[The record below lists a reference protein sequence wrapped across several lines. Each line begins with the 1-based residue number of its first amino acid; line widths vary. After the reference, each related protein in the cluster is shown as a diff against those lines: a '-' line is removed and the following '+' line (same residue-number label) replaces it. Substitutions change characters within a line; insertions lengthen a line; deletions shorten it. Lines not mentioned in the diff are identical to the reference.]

1 MFALIESCPDSRPG
15 FGWMGKATSL
25 AIHSFVFAIAAS
37 LTHPGQRADSVARA
51 DTTIF
56 WVRQEPHV
64 LVGGAPR
71 GSVSLPAPPSWR
83 VVVPTTIPVD
93 LPPASLNEQLST
105 PYVPD
110 QYLWPGTSTN
120 GLTSDSSSGTSGIG
134 NAPVDERLADERPE
148 LLSHPP
154 VEFPEALRQAGI
166 SGHVMIETV
175 IDTLGH
181 AERGLTKVIRGA
193 HPMFDAEARTV
204 VLGSTYRPGRVA
216 GRAVRV
222 RVQVP
227 VNFEIR

>member
-15 FGWMGKATSL
+15 FGWTGKATSL

-37 LTHPGQRADSVARA
+37 FTHPGHHPDAVVRH

-56 WVRQEPHV
+56 WVEKEPHV
-64 LVGGAPR
+64 LMGGAPR
-71 GSVSLPAPPSWR
+71 GSVSLPNAPNR
-83 VVVPTTIPVD
+83 RIAVPATIPVD
-93 LPPASLNEQLST
+93 IPPPVDEMLT

-110 QYLWPGTSTN
+110 QAPTWGMGRSP
-120 GLTSDSSSGTSGIG
+120 DSSFAKPGPSA
-134 NAPVDERLADERPE
+134 APVDERLADERPE
-148 LLSHPP
+148 LMSHPP
-154 VEFPEALRQAGI
+154 LEFPAALRQAGI
-166 SGHVMIETV
+166 SGHVVIETV

-181 AERGLTKVIRGA
+181 AERELTKVIRGA
-193 HPMFDAEARTV
+193 HPMFDAEALTV